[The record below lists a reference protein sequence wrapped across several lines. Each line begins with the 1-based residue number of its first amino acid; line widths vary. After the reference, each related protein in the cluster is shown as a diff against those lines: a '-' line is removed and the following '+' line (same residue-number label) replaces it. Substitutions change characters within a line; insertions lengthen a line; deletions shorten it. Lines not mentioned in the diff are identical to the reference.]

1 MKRDAQGGSIY
12 STQNQ
17 ENEAGIDYVE
27 YEQLKTGS
35 PVTVVLSTMPRI
47 SNYNI
52 NEKLVINAKGTNNP
66 NSNHTVKVVS
76 VVGPMKYQCKFV

>member
-1 MKRDAQGGSIY
+1 MHKVEAYAQPKIKK
-12 STQNQ
+12 
-17 ENEAGIDYVE
+17 NEAGIDYVE
-27 YEQLKTGS
+27 YEQLEAGS

-52 NEKLVINAKGTNNP
+52 NEKFVINAKGTKNP

-76 VVGPMKYQCKFV
+76 VVGPMKYKCEFV